1 MAAIFINRIRIQ
13 KLKLRGFNKRMK
25 QPLLLSSWVF
35 WSRNKHGLLFLPLQS
50 PLSPKID
57 CGKKIVRPWSSDG
70 RKQRFTFSLGSNST
84 ELVGQQ
90 LVTVGAHLHKHWSFM
105 GGSRVTVR
113 PELERSIPL
122 RKSSGVFAEAE
133 GVHEIRDHLV
143 GLRIELLRFSTSQ
156 IASTAFTLGT
166 TAVLPF
172 YTLMVLAPKAELTKI
187 SMESSIPYIVLG
199 ILYAYLLYLS
209 WTPETLQLIFASK
222 YWLPELP
229 GMVRMFSNEMTL
241 ASAWIHLLA
250 VDLFAARQVFHDGQE
265 NEVET
270 RHSVSLCLFFCPI
283 GIVTH
288 VITKALTKSAGS
300 SSTHKCAF
308 IHNIKTSIKNHAK
321 LSSENMVV
329 VAAPVKDLGH
339 LFSGGSRGAISST
352 VVSIASAS
360 AVVVVAA
367 VVVEIA

>member
-1 MAAIFINRIRIQ
+1 MAF
-13 KLKLRGFNKRMK
+13 
-25 QPLLLSSWVF
+25 SSC
-35 WSRNKHGLLFLPLQS
+35 LCQS

-70 RKQRFTFSLGSNST
+70 RKQRFTFSLGSNSR

-90 LVTVGAHLHKHWSFM
+90 LVTVGAHLHKHWSFV

-122 RKSSGVFAEAE
+122 RKSSGVYAAW
-133 GVHEIRDHLV
+133 L
-143 GLRIELLRFSTSQ
+143 STSQ

-250 VDLFAARQVFHDGQE
+250 VDLFAARQVFRDGQE
-265 NEVET
+265 NEIET

-288 VITKALTKSAGS
+288 VITKALTRSAGS
-300 SSTHKCAF
+300 SSTR
-308 IHNIKTSIKNHAK
+308 
-321 LSSENMVV
+321 NM
-329 VAAPVKDLGH
+329 H
-339 LFSGGSRGAISST
+339 
-352 VVSIASAS
+352 
-360 AVVVVAA
+360 
-367 VVVEIA
+367 